1 MKPHT
6 PDLDSY
12 SSAVAGGFAGRWAR
26 GVARRSPEAAAD
38 GAVAASG
45 WFVDAFAGADL
56 QRAALGGRSVQPAA
70 VAAIRAMADQAMAMR
85 ILLVEED
92 PGLVARLREALDG
105 IGVGER
111 VRAVSDPA
119 TIAPGEIGLLEAAFP
134 AVAPALMAIVKD
146 EPLLVRLAPL
156 AARALPWRSVE
167 PFAALASADLLI
179 RVPEE
184 DFRKQ
189 ARFSGPLADYPPHL
203 RRVVEGCSAF
213 MGDDRNGW
221 LVAWRAAER
230 AGGVNAALAAMA
242 ERLRL
247 QLASAGEGGRLVRTQ
262 LLEADKES
270 VHVLLSSSRPEH
282 PLELNGAIGEAGGE
296 VALTVGF
303 RAEAEEEP
311 ESAPEPSPVLELFP
325 VAAPVPEPRP
335 RGPDPK
341 AIADDLHARHRG
353 ALVLFRDLLSSL
365 AESGLTTEQVRAAL
379 AHLRRESRVRYR
391 GLDAPDAEVD
401 FLLEPAPPP
410 PRVKRPKRA
419 LPEELGLFDDDQG
432 IGNRE

>member
-1 MKPHT
+1 MKPRT
-6 PDLDSY
+6 PDLESY
-12 SSAVAGGFAGRWAR
+12 SSAVAGGFAGRWAQ
-26 GVARRSPEAAAD
+26 GVARRSAEASDAE
-38 GAVAASG
+38 VAASG

-56 QRAALGGRSVQPAA
+56 QRAALSGRSVQPAA
-70 VAAIRAMADQAMAMR
+70 VAAVRAMAGEAAMMR
-85 ILLVEED
+85 IALVEED
-92 PGLVARLREALDG
+92 PGLVARLAEALDG
-105 IGVGER
+105 IGVGNR
-111 VRAVSDPA
+111 VRVLSDPA

-134 AVAPALMAIVKD
+134 AITPALAAAVGD
-146 EPLLVRLAPL
+146 DPLLMRMAPL

-167 PFAALASADLLI
+167 PFAALASADLLL

-230 AGGVNAALAAMA
+230 AGGVDAALAAMA

-247 QLASAGEGGRLVRTQ
+247 LLSAAGEDGRIVRTQ
-262 LLEADKES
+262 LLEAGKES
-270 VHVLLSSSRPEH
+270 VHVLLAASRPEH
-282 PLELNGAIGEAGGE
+282 PLELNGAIGDAGGE

-325 VAAPVPEPRP
+325 VVAPAPEPKP
-335 RGPDPK
+335 RGPDPQ

-353 ALVLFRDLLSSL
+353 ELVLFRDLLASL

-379 AHLRRESRVRYR
+379 AQLRRESRVRYR

-401 FLLEPAPPP
+401 FLLEPALPT
-410 PRVKRPKRA
+410 PRVKKPRKA
-419 LPEELGLFDDDQG
+419 LPGELGLFDEG
-432 IGNRE
+432 

>member
-1 MKPHT
+1 VKPRT
-6 PDLDSY
+6 PDLESY

-26 GVARRSPEAAAD
+26 GVARRSAEAAGDAE
-38 GAVAASG
+38 VAALG

-56 QRAALGGRSVQPAA
+56 QRAALGGRPVQPAA
-70 VAAIRAMADQAMAMR
+70 VAAVREMADQAMAMR

-92 PGLVARLREALDG
+92 PGLVARLKDALDG
-105 IGVGER
+105 AGVGGR
-111 VRAVSDPA
+111 VRILSDPA
-119 TIAPGEIGLLEAAFP
+119 TIAPGEIGLMEAAFP
-134 AVAPALMAIVKD
+134 AVAPALAAVVGD
-146 EPLLVRLAPL
+146 EPLLMRLAPL

-167 PFAALASADLLI
+167 PFAGLAGADLLL

-184 DFRKQ
+184 DFRRQ

-203 RRVVEGCSAF
+203 RRLVEGCSAF

-230 AGGVNAALAAMA
+230 AGGVDAALAAMA

-247 QLASAGEGGRLVRTQ
+247 LLSAAGGDGRFVRTQ
-262 LLEADKES
+262 LLEAGKES
-270 VHVLLSSSRPEH
+270 VHVLLSASRPEH
-282 PLELNGAIGEAGGE
+282 PLELNAAIGDAGGE

-303 RAEAEEEP
+303 RAEAEEERDA
-311 ESAPEPSPVLELFP
+311 APEPSPVLELFP

-335 RGPDPK
+335 SGPDPQ

-353 ALVLFRDLLSSL
+353 ALVLFRDLLASL

-391 GLDAPDAEVD
+391 GLDAPDSEVD
-401 FLLEPAPPP
+401 FLLEPAPST
-410 PRVKRPKRA
+410 PRVKKPRKA
-419 LPEELGLFDDDQG
+419 LPGELGLFDEG
-432 IGNRE
+432 